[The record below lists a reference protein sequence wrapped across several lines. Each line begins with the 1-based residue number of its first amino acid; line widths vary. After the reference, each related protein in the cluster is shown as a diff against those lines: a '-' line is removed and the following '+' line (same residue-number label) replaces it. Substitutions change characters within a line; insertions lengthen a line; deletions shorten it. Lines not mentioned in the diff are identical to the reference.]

1 MRVRLAYLMTLASL
15 VAALAIIACGSS
27 APSAGGG
34 EGSSSSTNTEAAKE
48 TTADKAQP
56 DAGAA
61 AEAAAAMAAGY
72 IPAAEMAQHMDQEVT
87 VQGTVKDYI
96 RVTGSPGKPTL
107 FLFEGAAAMTAGS
120 KVSDLKT
127 PGGSAVL
134 IWREDSKNFPE
145 GSKKEGFREFYK
157 GKTICVTGKVEAFQD
172 NTVIIAK
179 DQSQIEPDC

>member
-1 MRVRLAYLMTLASL
+1 MRVRLAYLLTLASL

-27 APSAGGG
+27 APASGGG
-34 EGSSSSTNTEAAKE
+34 SGNAETAKE
-48 TTADKAQP
+48 TSNGA
-56 DAGAA
+56 AGSDAA
-61 AEAAAAMAAGY
+61 AEAAAAAAAGY
-72 IPAAEMAQHMDQEVT
+72 VPAAEMAQHMDQKVT
-87 VQGTVKDYI
+87 VQGKVKDYI

-145 GSKKEGFREFYK
+145 GVKKEGFREFYK

>member
-1 MRVRLAYLMTLASL
+1 MRVRLAYLFTLASL

-34 EGSSSSTNTEAAKE
+34 EGSASGANAEAAKE
-48 TTADKAQP
+48 MKADKAQP
-56 DAGAA
+56 DADAA

-72 IPAAEMAQHMDQEVT
+72 IPAAEMAQHLGQEIT
-87 VQGTVKDYI
+87 AQGKVKDYY
-96 RVTGSPGKPTL
+96 RVTGAGAGKPTL
-107 FLFEGAAAMTAGS
+107 FLFEGAAAMTAGPM
-120 KVSDLKT
+120 VSDLET

-145 GSKKEGFREFYK
+145 NFREFYK
-157 GKTICVTGKVEAFQD
+157 GKTICVTGTVETFKD
-172 NTVIIAK
+172 NPVIIAK

>member
-1 MRVRLAYLMTLASL
+1 MRARLAYLLTLASL

-27 APSAGGG
+27 APASGGDG
-34 EGSSSSTNTEAAKE
+34 GSSGTGSAETAAE
-48 TTADKAQP
+48 TPSADM
-56 DAGAA
+56 A

-87 VQGTVKDYI
+87 VQGKVKDYI

-145 GSKKEGFREFYK
+145 GVKKEGFREFYK